1 MEEPHVPSVLTFRD
15 RCGDDEE
22 DELVLEEIELVDVVV
37 VDILLV
43 GEDLDDVVV
52 VVMLPVDADEVFAL
66 PMA

>member
-15 RCGDDEE
+15 GGEDDEE
-22 DELVLEEIELVDVVV
+22 DKLVLEEMELVDVVV

-43 GEDLDDVVV
+43 DEDLDDVVV

>member
-1 MEEPHVPSVLTFRD
+1 MEEPHVPSVLTFRN
-15 RCGDDEE
+15 RGGDGEE
-22 DELVLEEIELVDVVV
+22 DELVLEEMELVDMVV

-43 GEDLDDVVV
+43 DEDLDDVGV

>member
-1 MEEPHVPSVLTFRD
+1 MEGPHVPSVLTFRD
-15 RCGDDEE
+15 GGGDDEE
-22 DELVLEEIELVDVVV
+22 DELVLEEMDLVDVVV

-43 GEDLDDVVV
+43 DEDLDDVVV